1 MKTKFGVRSATP
13 ANKRLKNGYTLYDWV
28 MRQKCFPDFWGRSI
42 SGADRLTE
50 DELAFLRERGC
61 KILLVMDEL
70 TEQGVSRMNGADDAL
85 RAVEVATA
93 LGVPQHQNIA
103 IFADIK
109 PDWSV
114 NHNWMISFAQMLS
127 ANGYIPGF
135 IGNTDS
141 SKNFNFDRQCS
152 HFVQA
157 TGNVGNY
164 GAIYMATEPKLDV
177 APEVWE
183 PFCPSALEPEN
194 MSLWVCGK
202 TVFGSITTDDI
213 YMKDEKTLEKL
224 W

>member
-13 ANKRLKNGYTLYDWV
+13 SNKRLKNGYTLYDWV

-42 SGADRLTE
+42 SGVERLTE
-50 DELAFLRERGC
+50 EEIAFLRERGC
-61 KILLVMDEL
+61 KILPVMDEL
-70 TEQGVSRMNGADDAL
+70 TEQGVSRVNGADDAL
-85 RAVEVATA
+85 RAVEAATA
-93 LGVPQHQNIA
+93 LGIPQYQNIA

-152 HFVQA
+152 HYVQA
-157 TGNVGNY
+157 TGHIGSF
-164 GAIYMATEPKLDV
+164 GAIYVATEPKLEDV
-177 APEVWE
+177 PEVWE
-183 PFCPSALEPEN
+183 PFCPSALEPED
-194 MSLWVCGK
+194 MHFWACGK
-202 TVFGSITTDDI
+202 TVLGVVEADDL
-213 YMKDEKTLEKL
+213 YMKDDKNLEKL

>member
-109 PDWSV
+109 PD
-114 NHNWMISFAQMLS
+114 
-127 ANGYIPGF
+127 
-135 IGNTDS
+135 
-141 SKNFNFDRQCS
+141 
-152 HFVQA
+152 
-157 TGNVGNY
+157 
-164 GAIYMATEPKLDV
+164 
-177 APEVWE
+177 
-183 PFCPSALEPEN
+183 
-194 MSLWVCGK
+194 
-202 TVFGSITTDDI
+202 
-213 YMKDEKTLEKL
+213 
-224 W
+224 